1 MAFLC
6 ETLERRVIPNWRSL
20 SDTITNGELEYPQIE
35 DHVAFN
41 LAEYEQ
47 EWNNNHSLLYASE
60 LVNAAVANGIN
71 DNFSAKITLKSA
83 E

>member
-47 EWNNNHSLLYASE
+47 EWNKNQSLLFHY
-60 LVNAAVANGIN
+60 LFYRQIYY
-71 DNFSAKITLKSA
+71 LYLY
-83 E
+83 